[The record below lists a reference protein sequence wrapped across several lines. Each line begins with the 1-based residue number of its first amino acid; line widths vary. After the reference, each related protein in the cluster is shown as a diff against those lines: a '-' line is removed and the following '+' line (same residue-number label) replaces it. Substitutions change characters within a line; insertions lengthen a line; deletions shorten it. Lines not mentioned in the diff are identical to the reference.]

1 MQFQSSNPYAQTGY
15 TGNLEEMLTY
25 MFKQPGWEQKVLAG
39 AGISL
44 VPILNFATTGYML
57 DTMGRVRTNQTPPLP
72 DWSENIGKFFTDG
85 LMLVIINL
93 IYSLPAVVLA
103 LLGSGAFAG
112 MSAMTDNPDAV
123 GMVGLGVGII
133 LMILMFIY
141 ALILF
146 FWAQGVIV
154 NYAMKRTF
162 ASGFSITRSFKARSM
177 RPMAGPSCMPSAI
190 KSFPSTAS
198 DPKGEPMTRL
208 RSSSTMWSKRV
219 RLVVKSASSNV
230 GVASAIL
237 NSRQRENSSPRS
249 RMRRRTPLG
258 PHSSGRMCM
267 ATSRR
272 TAAMS
277 SCEKRRRS
285 SASCARRSLTS
296 SCL

>member
-1 MQFQSSNPYAQTGY
+1 MQFQSTNPYAQTGY

-57 DTMGRVRTNQTPPLP
+57 DTMERVRNNQTPPLP

-103 LLGSGAFAG
+103 LVGGGAIAG
-112 MSAMTDNPDAV
+112 MSAMTDNTDAV

-133 LMILMFIY
+133 MMLLVFVY

-162 ASGFSITRSFKARSM
+162 ASGFEF
-177 RPMAGPSCMPSAI
+177 GAI
-190 KSFPSTAS
+190 WQIVQ
-198 DPKGEPMTRL
+198 KG
-208 RSSSTMWSKRV
+208 WKRMI
-219 RLVVKSASSNV
+219 LVVAV
-230 GVASAIL
+230 GFVFGIALGIVGAIVNL
-237 NSRQRENSSPRS
+237 IPCLGQIITFLIGLPAGFYLVLVTGYNAAFIARE
-249 RMRRRTPLG
+249 TLG
-258 PHSSGRMCM
+258 
-267 ATSRR
+267 A
-272 TAAMS
+272 
-277 SCEKRRRS
+277 
-285 SASCARRSLTS
+285 
-296 SCL
+296 